1 MTGPGVALTIPDV
14 EQWDPD
20 KLGTAATAVGKL
32 SGDLDQAVLGAV
44 NSTQSLGHDQKW
56 GGGAA
61 QAAEGR
67 MQLEKGRASAVSQAI
82 LGLQTALN
90 QQVENLKHAK
100 DAVLQMRNQA
110 TYVPAPS
117 LAPPFEVNPDGTVNP
132 QKRLDWLSEH
142 RDKLND
148 IEYTNQTAEIHTE
161 ATTHEQAILRALQ
174 QAELVA
180 EAAVAAVNGAK
191 IPIDA
196 AFAGLGDP
204 VTGAGAAPPAP
215 PAPTAPAAA
224 APPATPHATPV
235 SSHSGT
241 PASSSLMGNSHH
253 GGGTSS
259 YSGGSYGGGGSNGPT
274 SGPPPTAHPSGDVQ
288 QWIAQAKQ
296 ILIEMGYPP
305 ESIDENAIALI
316 IEHESGGDPNAI
328 NNWDSNAAAGH
339 PSKGLMQCIDSTFN
353 AHAAPGHTDIWNPVD
368 NIVAATRYS
377 IDRYGSLDNVPGVSA
392 VSGGGGYVGY

>member
-1 MTGPGVALTIPDV
+1 MSGAALTIGDV
-14 EQWDPD
+14 EKWDPD
-20 KLGTAATAVGKL
+20 KLNTAATAVGKL
-32 SGDLDQAVLGAV
+32 SGDLDQAVIAAV
-44 NSTQSLGHDQKW
+44 NSTQKLGQDQKW

-61 QAAEGR
+61 QAADGR
-67 MQLEKGRASAVSQAI
+67 MQVEKGRASTVSQAI

-90 QQVENLKHAK
+90 QQVENLKNAK
-100 DAVLQMRNQA
+100 TAVLQMRDQA
-110 TYVPAPS
+110 TFVPAPS
-117 LAPPFEVNPDGTVNP
+117 LMPAFEVNPDGTVNP
-132 QKRLDWLSEH
+132 QKRLDWLDQH

-148 IEYTNQTAEIHTE
+148 IEYTAKTTEIKTD
-161 ATTHEQAILRALQ
+161 AATHEWAIVNALKNAQ
-174 QAELVA
+174 TVA
-180 EAAVAAVNGAK
+180 DSAITALNGAK
-191 IPIDA
+191 APVDA

-224 APPATPHATPV
+224 APPAAPTATPV
-235 SSHSGT
+235 ASHSGS

-259 YSGGSYGGGGSNGPT
+259 YSGGSYGGGSYNGPS

-296 ILIEMGYPP
+296 VLIEMGYPP

>member
-1 MTGPGVALTIPDV
+1 MTGAALTIPDV
-14 EQWDPD
+14 EKWDPD

-32 SGDLDQAVLGAV
+32 SGDVDQAVIAAV
-44 NSTQSLGHDQKW
+44 NSTQKLGQDQKW

-61 QAAEGR
+61 QAADGR
-67 MQLEKGRASAVSQAI
+67 MQVEKGRASTVSQAI

-90 QQVENLKHAK
+90 QQVENLKNAK
-100 DAVLQMRNQA
+100 TAVLQMRDQA
-110 TYVPAPS
+110 TFVPTPS
-117 LAPPFEVNPDGTVNP
+117 VMPAFDVNPDGTVNP
-132 QKRLDWLSEH
+132 QKRLDWLDQH

-148 IEYTNQTAEIHTE
+148 IEYTAKATEIRTD
-161 ATTHEQAILRALQ
+161 AATHEWAIVNALKNAQ
-174 QAELVA
+174 TVA
-180 EAAVAAVNGAK
+180 DSAIAALNGAK
-191 IPIDA
+191 TPIDA

-259 YSGGSYGGGGSNGPT
+259 YSGGSYGGGYNGPAG
-274 SGPPPTAHPSGDVQ
+274 GPPPTAHPSGDVQ

-328 NNWDSNAAAGH
+328 NNWDSNAVAGH

>member
-1 MTGPGVALTIPDV
+1 
-14 EQWDPD
+14 
-20 KLGTAATAVGKL
+20 
-32 SGDLDQAVLGAV
+32 
-44 NSTQSLGHDQKW
+44 
-56 GGGAA
+56 
-61 QAAEGR
+61 
-67 MQLEKGRASAVSQAI
+67 
-82 LGLQTALN
+82 
-90 QQVENLKHAK
+90 
-100 DAVLQMRNQA
+100 
-110 TYVPAPS
+110 
-117 LAPPFEVNPDGTVNP
+117 
-132 QKRLDWLSEH
+132 
-142 RDKLND
+142 
-148 IEYTNQTAEIHTE
+148 
-161 ATTHEQAILRALQ
+161 
-174 QAELVA
+174 
-180 EAAVAAVNGAK
+180 
-191 IPIDA
+191 
-196 AFAGLGDP
+196 
-204 VTGAGAAPPAP
+204 
-215 PAPTAPAAA
+215 PTAPAAA
-224 APPATPHATPV
+224 APPAAPTATPV
-235 SSHSGT
+235 ASHSGS

-259 YSGGSYGGGGSNGPT
+259 YSGGSYNGPT

-296 ILIEMGYPP
+296 VLIEMGYPP